1 MLLARAAQMLAGGN
15 PRAQQA
21 ATFKA
26 WSDFARHGRM
36 QEVRAQQVMMALA
49 GPSSQ
54 LLLSIALIAW
64 TRACSDAKHLLQR
77 DEALKQA
84 EQQKTMLLARAA
96 RMLAAGNP
104 RAQKAA
110 AFKAWA
116 DFVQHAIVTEAR
128 ADVMMALAGPPNQ
141 LMLSIALS
149 AWSKVC
155 SEARY
160 LLLEQQRDNAIKHSE
175 HQKSMLLA
183 RAAQMLAAGNP
194 RAQQAATF
202 KAWSD
207 FARHGRMQ
215 EVRAQQVMMALAGP
229 SSQLLLSIALS
240 AWTRACSDA
249 KHLLQRDEALKQA
262 EQQKTMLL
270 AQAARML
277 AAGNPK
283 AQKTAVFKAW
293 ADFVQHA
300 IVKEVRADVMMALA
314 GPPNQLMLSIA
325 LSAWSKVCSEA
336 RYLLSEQQREN
347 AIKHSEHQKSMLL
360 ARAAQMLAAGT
371 PRAQQTATFKAWSDF
386 ARHGRMQEVRAQ
398 QVMMALAGPSRQ
410 LLLSIALNAWTRA
423 YSDAKHL
430 LQRDEALKQ
439 AEQQKTML
447 LARAARMLAAGNPRA
462 QKAAAFKAWADFV
475 QHAIVKEVRADVM
488 MALAGPPNQ
497 LMLSIALSAWSK
509 VCSEARYLLSEQQRD
524 NAIKHSE
531 HQKSMLLARAAQML
545 AAGTPR
551 AQQTATFKA
560 WSDFARHGR
569 MQEVRAQQVM
579 MALAGPSSQLLL
591 SIALSAWTRACSDA
605 KHLLQRDEALKQ
617 AEQQKTMLLARA
629 ARMLAA
635 GNPRAQKAAAFK
647 AWADFVQHAIVKE
660 VRADVMMALAGP
672 PNQLMLSIALSAWS
686 KVCSEARYLLLE
698 QQRDNAIKHSEHQK
712 SMLFARAAQMLAG
725 GNPRAQQA
733 ATFKAWSDFARHGRM
748 QEVRAQQ
755 VMMALAGPSSQLLLS
770 IALSAWTRAYSDAKH
785 LLQRDEALKQAEQQK
800 TMLLARAARMLAA
813 GSPKA
818 QKAAAFKAWADF
830 VQHAIVTEVR
840 ADVMMALAGPPN
852 QLMLSIALSAWSKV
866 CSEARYLLSE
876 QQRENAI
883 KHFEHQKSMLL
894 ARAAQMLA
902 GGNPRAQQA
911 ATFKAWSD
919 FARHGR
925 MQEVRAQQVM
935 MALAGP
941 SSQLLLSIALSA
953 WTRACSDAKHLL
965 QRDEALKQAEQ
976 QKTML
981 LARAARMLAA
991 GNPRAQKAAAFKA
1004 WADFVQHA
1012 IVKEVR
1018 ADVMMASA
1026 GPPNQLMLSIALSAW
1041 SKVCS
1046 EARYLMSEQQRDN
1059 AIKHSEHQKS
1069 MLLARAA
1076 QMLAAGTPRAQQAAT
1091 FKAWSDFA
1099 RHGRMQEVRAQQVMM
1114 ALAGPS
1120 RQLLL
1125 SIALNAWTRACS
1137 DAKHLLQR
1145 DEALKQAEQQSN
1157 AACSAARMLAAD
1169 NLAAQK
1175 ACSFQSLGHL
1185 FHLPLSEE
1193 IMLLPCSSDLAAGT
1207 PRAQQTATFK
1217 AWSDFARHGR
1227 MQEVRAQ
1234 QVMMALAGPSRQL
1247 LLSIALNAWTRAYS
1261 DAKHLLQRD
1270 EALKQAEQ
1278 QKTMLLARAAR
1289 MLAADNPRAQKA
1301 AAFKAWADFVQHA
1314 IVKEVR
1320 ADVMMALAGPPNQL
1334 MLSIALSAWSEVCSH
1349 ARYLLLEQQRDLAVQ
1364 KAELQKSKLLARAAQ
1379 MLAAGTPRAQ
1389 QAATFKAWSDFARH
1403 GRMQEVR
1410 AQQVMMALAGPSSQL
1425 LLSIAFNAWTRAYS
1439 DAKHLLQRDEALKQA
1454 EQQKTMLLAR
1464 AARMLAAGNPRAQK
1478 AAAFKAWAD
1487 FVQHA
1492 IVTEVRADVM
1502 MVLAGP
1508 PNQLMLSI
1516 ALSAWSK
1523 VCSEARY
1530 LLLEQQRDLAVQK
1543 AELQKSKLLARAAQM
1558 LAAGTPRAQQTAT
1571 FKAWSDFATHGRMQ
1585 EVRAQQVMMALAGPS
1600 SQLILSLV
1608 FSAWNKACLESIFER
1623 HRNEAL
1629 KQAEQNQAALLARAA
1644 RMLTAGS
1651 PRAQKAAAFKAWAD
1665 FARHVRVREARTK
1678 QVMMALAGPCSQ
1690 LSLSMAFSAWTK
1702 VCSKARHLVLERQL
1716 DQALSMAKQQRAAVV
1731 SRAAHFL
1738 AVDNPRRLQAASFR
1752 SWAEL
1757 CRHSKI
1763 KATRA
1768 LQAGLLLEAA
1778 ASQLTLTVTFSTW
1791 ARFHFSSACD
1801 KTIASACALA
1811 EDAADKTGQRY
1822 SEWLMVAVDLLART
1836 RPKAQRCSAW
1846 RAWAVLANRARL
1858 VTAFVRAKSSA
1869 LQRRSLA
1876 AALTCW
1882 AHASDLAR
1890 LQAITLKSRESV
1902 IDGQAAALS
1911 SASTATWALLAL
1923 ALASWAG
1930 EVRRAAA
1937 EAQMR
1942 RLRSHL
1948 LQSISWKLR
1957 GGFHGKLLLGTLWKW
1972 RATSI
1977 HEALRRSRDK
1987 SEVRAAALDAAA
1999 QALRFVPPTL
2009 HAATRALWA
2018 WRLTAAS
2025 SQEGR
2030 AGRRMLLCKL
2040 RLAQEDQRQ
2049 VLHRLLLL
2057 QALSAWRFLCSLR
2070 LGLRSCLLAETSR
2083 PSFSLEPLAVPQLS
2097 QQVKMVPALVKTT
2110 LWAPGEWVKRFHL
2123 LAWRGAVKPLAEEVS
2138 VRFVEQHSHSSTAQ
2152 DPFVS
2157 YVIPQP
2163 CQQSQAQ
2170 QVWDGSHMMIDRGI
2184 PRQTNLLR
2192 SLSAAEE
2199 SRISTASSVQI
2210 GHDSMA
2216 HWR

>member
-1 MLLARAAQMLAGGN
+1 MMALERLASQLIISMTFSAWTKACLASKLEQQRDNALKQVKQSEHQNSMLLARAAQMLAGGN

-54 LLLSIALIAW
+54 LLLSIALSAW

-77 DEALKQA
+77 DDSLKQA

-183 RAAQMLAAGNP
+183 RAVQMLAAGNP

-300 IVKEVRADVMMALA
+300 IVTEVRADVMMALA

-336 RYLLSEQQREN
+336 RYLLLEQQRDN
-347 AIKHSEHQKSMLL
+347 AIKHSEHQNSMLL
-360 ARAAQMLAAGT
+360 ARAAQMLAGGN
-371 PRAQQTATFKAWSDF
+371 PRAQQAATFKAWSDF

-398 QVMMALAGPSRQ
+398 QVMMALAGPSSQ
-410 LLLSIALNAWTRA
+410 LLLSIALSAWTRA
-423 YSDAKHL
+423 CSDAKHL

-475 QHAIVKEVRADVM
+475 QHAIVTEVRADVM

-647 AWADFVQHAIVKE
+647 AWADFVQHAIVTE

-698 QQRDNAIKHSEHQK
+698 QQRDNAIKHSVRQK
-712 SMLFARAAQMLAG
+712 SMLLARAAQMLAG

-733 ATFKAWSDFARHGRM
+733 ATFKAWSDFARHCRM

-770 IALSAWTRAYSDAKH
+770 IALSAWTRACSDAKH

-813 GSPKA
+813 GNPKA

-1125 SIALNAWTRACS
+1125 SIALNAWTRAYS

-1145 DEALKQAEQQSN
+1145 DEALKQAEQQKTMLL
-1157 AACSAARMLAAD
+1157 ARAARMLAAD
-1169 NLAAQK
+1169 NPRAQK
-1175 ACSFQSLGHL
+1175 AAAFKAWADFVQHAIVKEVRADVMMALAGPPNQLMLSIALSAWSKVCSEARYL
-1185 FHLPLSEE
+1185 LSEQQRE
-1193 IMLLPCSSDLAAGT
+1193 NAIKHSEHQKSMLLARAAQMLAAGT

-1502 MVLAGP
+1502 MALAGP

-1571 FKAWSDFATHGRMQ
+1571 FKAWSDFARHGRMQ

-1644 RMLTAGS
+1644 RMLTAGN

-1665 FARHVRVREARTK
+1665 FARHVRVRQGRPTQPDTTNK
-1678 QVMMALAGPCSQ
+1678 Q
-1690 LSLSMAFSAWTK
+1690 
-1702 VCSKARHLVLERQL
+1702 H
-1716 DQALSMAKQQRAAVV
+1716 
-1731 SRAAHFL
+1731 
-1738 AVDNPRRLQAASFR
+1738 
-1752 SWAEL
+1752 
-1757 CRHSKI
+1757 
-1763 KATRA
+1763 
-1768 LQAGLLLEAA
+1768 
-1778 ASQLTLTVTFSTW
+1778 
-1791 ARFHFSSACD
+1791 
-1801 KTIASACALA
+1801 
-1811 EDAADKTGQRY
+1811 
-1822 SEWLMVAVDLLART
+1822 
-1836 RPKAQRCSAW
+1836 
-1846 RAWAVLANRARL
+1846 
-1858 VTAFVRAKSSA
+1858 
-1869 LQRRSLA
+1869 
-1876 AALTCW
+1876 
-1882 AHASDLAR
+1882 
-1890 LQAITLKSRESV
+1890 
-1902 IDGQAAALS
+1902 
-1911 SASTATWALLAL
+1911 
-1923 ALASWAG
+1923 
-1930 EVRRAAA
+1930 
-1937 EAQMR
+1937 
-1942 RLRSHL
+1942 
-1948 LQSISWKLR
+1948 
-1957 GGFHGKLLLGTLWKW
+1957 
-1972 RATSI
+1972 
-1977 HEALRRSRDK
+1977 
-1987 SEVRAAALDAAA
+1987 
-1999 QALRFVPPTL
+1999 
-2009 HAATRALWA
+2009 
-2018 WRLTAAS
+2018 
-2025 SQEGR
+2025 
-2030 AGRRMLLCKL
+2030 CK
-2040 RLAQEDQRQ
+2040 
-2049 VLHRLLLL
+2049 
-2057 QALSAWRFLCSLR
+2057 
-2070 LGLRSCLLAETSR
+2070 
-2083 PSFSLEPLAVPQLS
+2083 
-2097 QQVKMVPALVKTT
+2097 
-2110 LWAPGEWVKRFHL
+2110 
-2123 LAWRGAVKPLAEEVS
+2123 
-2138 VRFVEQHSHSSTAQ
+2138 
-2152 DPFVS
+2152 
-2157 YVIPQP
+2157 
-2163 CQQSQAQ
+2163 
-2170 QVWDGSHMMIDRGI
+2170 
-2184 PRQTNLLR
+2184 
-2192 SLSAAEE
+2192 
-2199 SRISTASSVQI
+2199 
-2210 GHDSMA
+2210 
-2216 HWR
+2216 